1 MSDVKQLALE
11 AVEGRKEAEKRIPKV
26 ISENLEDYVKK
37 IIEIFKI
44 SNSSE
49 KSTVLVWQVK
59 LYYYY
64 RFEIC
69 PVMFSFEQDSNR
81 FFNKVIFDCVGYE
94 NNESLK
100 KYIENLEIPTSEA
113 KNILKYFKENLA
125 EYFETEESDN
135 EYIIIKMKRKDA
147 SINSAS

>member
-26 ISENLEDYVKK
+26 IAENLEDHVKK

-49 KSTVLVWQVK
+49 KSAVLVWQVK
-59 LYYYY
+59 LYYDK
-64 RFEIC
+64 FQIC
-69 PVMFSFEQDSNR
+69 PVMFSFEQNSYYGFSN
-81 FFNKVIFDCVGYE
+81 KEIFDCPGYE

-100 KYIENLEIPTSEA
+100 EYIENLKIPTMEA

-135 EYIIIKMKRKDA
+135 EYIIIKMKRKD

>member
-26 ISENLEDYVKK
+26 IAENLEDYVKK

-59 LYYYY
+59 LYYDK
-64 RFEIC
+64 FQIC
-69 PVMFSFEQDSNR
+69 PVVFSFEQNSYYG
-81 FFNKVIFDCVGYE
+81 FCNKEIFDCPGYE

-100 KYIENLEIPTSEA
+100 EYIENLKIPTMEA

-135 EYIIIKMKRKDA
+135 EYIIIKMKRKD

>member
-26 ISENLEDYVKK
+26 IAENLEDHVKK

-49 KSTVLVWQVK
+49 KSAVLVWQVK
-59 LYYYY
+59 LYYDK
-64 RFEIC
+64 FQIC
-69 PVMFSFEQDSNR
+69 PVMFSFKQNSYYGFD
-81 FFNKVIFDCVGYE
+81 NKEIFDCPGYE

-100 KYIENLEIPTSEA
+100 EYIENLKIPTMEA

-135 EYIIIKMKRKDA
+135 EYIIIKMKRKD

>member
-26 ISENLEDYVKK
+26 IAENLEDYVKK

-49 KSTVLVWQVK
+49 KSTALVWQVK
-59 LYYYY
+59 LYYD
-64 RFEIC
+64 RFQIC
-69 PVMFSFEQDSNR
+69 PVSFSFEQDSNV
-81 FFNKVIFDCVGYE
+81 FFNKEIFDCPGCE

-100 KYIENLEIPTSEA
+100 EYIENLKIPTKEA

-125 EYFETEESDN
+125 EYFETEEGDN
-135 EYIIIKMKRKDA
+135 EYILIKMKRKDD

>member
-26 ISENLEDYVKK
+26 IAENLEDHVKK

-49 KSTVLVWQVK
+49 KSAVLVWQVK
-59 LYYYY
+59 LYYDK
-64 RFEIC
+64 FQIC
-69 PVMFSFEQDSNR
+69 PVMFSFEQNSYYGFSN
-81 FFNKVIFDCVGYE
+81 KEIFDCPGYE

-100 KYIENLEIPTSEA
+100 EYIENLKIPTMEA

-135 EYIIIKMKRKDA
+135 EYIIIKMKRRD

>member
-26 ISENLEDYVKK
+26 IAENLEDHVKK

-49 KSTVLVWQVK
+49 KSAVLVWQVK
-59 LYYYY
+59 LYYDK
-64 RFEIC
+64 FQIC
-69 PVMFSFEQDSNR
+69 PVMFSFGQNSYYGFSN
-81 FFNKVIFDCVGYE
+81 KEIFDCPGYE

-100 KYIENLEIPTSEA
+100 EYIENLKIPTMEA

-135 EYIIIKMKRKDA
+135 EYIIIKMKRKD

>member
-26 ISENLEDYVKK
+26 IAENLEDHVKK

-44 SNSSE
+44 FNSSE
-49 KSTVLVWQVK
+49 KSAVLVWQVK
-59 LYYYY
+59 LYYDK
-64 RFEIC
+64 FQIC
-69 PVMFSFEQDSNR
+69 PVMFSFEQNSYYG
-81 FFNKVIFDCVGYE
+81 FYNKEIFDCPGYE

-100 KYIENLEIPTSEA
+100 EYIENLKIPTMEA

-135 EYIIIKMKRKDA
+135 EYIIIKMKRKD